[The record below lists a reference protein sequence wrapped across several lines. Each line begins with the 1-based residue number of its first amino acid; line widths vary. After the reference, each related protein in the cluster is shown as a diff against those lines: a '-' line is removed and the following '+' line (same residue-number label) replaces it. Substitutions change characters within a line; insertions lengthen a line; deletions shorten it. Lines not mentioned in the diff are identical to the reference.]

1 MKKLPCFPLPVALLL
16 RSSDVKALILKPVK
30 IKRQKKKTIAD
41 FKTITNIRSGPFNSN
56 R

>member
-30 IKRQKKKTIAD
+30 IKRQKKTKNNCR
-41 FKTITNIRSGPFNSN
+41 TITNIRSGPFKSN